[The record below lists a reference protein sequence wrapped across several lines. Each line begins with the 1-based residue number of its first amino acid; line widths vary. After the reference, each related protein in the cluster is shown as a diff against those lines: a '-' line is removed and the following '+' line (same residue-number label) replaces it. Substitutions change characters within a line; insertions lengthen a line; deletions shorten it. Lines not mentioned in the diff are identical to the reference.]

1 MIHYNIWFNLQNNIS
16 ETEILE
22 TFRSF
27 LGDLYSAGEIAG
39 FQLLR
44 NSGADGQT
52 EMLRFQALVEFRDD
66 AQFSAAFAAQA
77 ARGIHTGLHGR
88 IMASVSDFRIEV
100 FRQIA
105 ASNPLAAVELPAEY
119 GCEV

>member
-27 LGDLYSAGEIAG
+27 L
-39 FQLLR
+39 
-44 NSGADGQT
+44 GQT